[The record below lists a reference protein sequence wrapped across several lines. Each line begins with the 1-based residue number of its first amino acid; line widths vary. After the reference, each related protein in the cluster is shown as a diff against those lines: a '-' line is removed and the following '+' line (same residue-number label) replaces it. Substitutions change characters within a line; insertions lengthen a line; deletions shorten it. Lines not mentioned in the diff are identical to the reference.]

1 MWLEM
6 LRKVPDQIA
15 WCYQRARECCARAA
29 DGTNEADK
37 QGFLDLERRWL
48 MLARSYELSERVTDY
63 TNKIAHRLGALRPP
77 EQQHPA
83 IPRVRCP
90 ECGQRMR
97 LAYIEPCADE
107 RRSADTS
114 LFTCTCGYTYQ
125 LTTDRPTRDVSATS
139 PTSN

>member
-1 MWLEM
+1 MWLGM

-48 MLARSYELSERVTDY
+48 ILARSYEMSEQFTDF
-63 TNKIAHRLGALRPP
+63 TNEVARKLHVFRPP
-77 EQQHPA
+77 EPRHPA

-90 ECGQRMR
+90 ECGKQMR
-97 LAYIEPCADE
+97 LAYSEPHPDE
-107 RRSADTS
+107 RRFGDLATM
-114 LFTCTCGYTYQ
+114 TCSCGYTLQ
-125 LTTDRPTRDVSATS
+125 LSTHRSK
-139 PTSN
+139 